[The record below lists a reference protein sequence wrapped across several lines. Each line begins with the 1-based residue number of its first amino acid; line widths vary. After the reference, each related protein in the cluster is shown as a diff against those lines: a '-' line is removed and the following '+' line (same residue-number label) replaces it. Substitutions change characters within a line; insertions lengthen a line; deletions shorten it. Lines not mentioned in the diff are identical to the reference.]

1 MSNDRLDRAI
11 DDAVRQMLDVEPRA
25 GFRARVLARI
35 SDADH
40 AGASGFGRKVFW
52 LGAPLAAAAIVVVAL
67 LLPRQVEQPQA
78 PVTVATTQP
87 DVTPAPARPQL
98 PTPRTSRPA
107 SRPEPRPRVIPA
119 PADRA
124 LTAAS
129 FAPAEPATE
138 IEPLEAI
145 TPIEVAPIAAGRI
158 GPAEISVRPLNP
170 IVELQIAPLNPSER
184 RN

>member
-1 MSNDRLDRAI
+1 
-11 DDAVRQMLDVEPRA
+11 MLDVEPRS
-25 GFRARVLARI
+25 GFQARVLRRI
-35 SDADH
+35 SESDRHD
-40 AGASGFGRKVFW
+40 SGFSRKAIW
-52 LGAPLAAAAIVVVAL
+52 LGAPLAAAAIVVLAL

-78 PVTVATTQP
+78 PVTVATTRP
-87 DVTPAPARPQL
+87 DVTPGPALPPRPA
-98 PTPRTSRPA
+98 PRTSTPA
-107 SRPEPRPRVIPA
+107 SPTETRTRVIPA

-124 LTAAS
+124 VTAAS

-138 IEPLEAI
+138 IEPLKAI
-145 TPIEVAPIAAGRI
+145 TPIEVAAIAADRI